1 MKKFLL
7 VIAALAVFAGQMIAN
22 PVDVNTAKELGAKYL
37 KNNVVSAKGITDV
50 QHVYTLSNDEG
61 VAYLYV
67 FNYDNG
73 FVVMAADDRAY
84 PVLGYGEDDLFDINA
99 IPDGMR
105 YYLSHYG
112 RQIQYAIDNELV
124 AEPDVVEQWDLLRKE
139 GVIMKTRMDKA
150 VQPLL
155 ATTWDQDWPYNYYA
169 PACNSY
175 WTNNHC
181 YAGCVAT
188 AMSQCMKFWNW
199 PETGVG
205 EHSYNT
211 SSYPGNGATLSAN
224 FGETTYQWSIMPNSV
239 SSANAGGM
247 AVALL
252 MYHCGISV
260 NMDYT
265 PNGSGAQTGDAVNAL
280 IEHFR
285 YGSCTNLKYRDDF
298 SLTEWEDMLIESF
311 DHGIPTIYAGQGNDG
326 GHAFNCDGYND
337 QRKFHFNWGWSG
349 QYNNTYYSIDALN
362 TGNGSFN
369 TYQRVILNMIPDY
382 IYDVMVPAITSMTA
396 ATADA
401 ITKTVVVSFTL
412 PSQSMSGAALASA
425 EQVVLKRDGETIH
438 TFTNVQAGDV
448 MTYEDAVAD
457 YGAYEYTIVG
467 YNNNLEGEEFSQVAI
482 VGPNCTWK
490 LVGTTTNFQG
500 WNGGALQFIG
510 ANGVVFKTVTMANST
525 PLSVKFQMPEGGFT
539 LNWVAPNTAVQTMTF
554 TLKDSAN
561 QNAYAFSGSSTQL
574 NGTIYSGN
582 NDCPNCTAPTGF
594 TGEFTYQGGQSGAHL
609 TWNCDYSPSKFKIYR
624 SNDGDEYV
632 EIGNVTGDVHEY
644 FDAVANGT
652 YYYKVTAY
660 SSACESNYALASG
673 NIDYVVV
680 MVAAVAENSI
690 NARIYPNP
698 TNGNLRIE
706 AQDLNT
712 VEVYNLVGQK
722 VYEENI
728 NGDECVINMK
738 EFGSG
743 IYMVKIQALNGST
756 TQKISVI
763 E

>member
-1 MKKFLL
+1 MKKFLF

-260 NMDYT
+260 NMNYSPD
-265 PNGSGAQTGDAVNAL
+265 GSGAQTGDAVNAL

-396 ATADA
+396 APEDA

-412 PSQSMSGAALASA
+412 PTQSMSGAALASA
-425 EQVVLKRDGETIH
+425 EQVVLKRDGVTIH

-660 SSACESNYALASG
+660 SSACESNYALTSG

>member
-260 NMDYT
+260 NMDYS
-265 PNGSGAQTGDAVNAL
+265 PNGSGAQTGDAVDAL

-326 GHAFNCDGYND
+326 GHAFNCDGYNN

-412 PSQSMSGAALASA
+412 PTQSMSGAALASA
-425 EQVVLKRDGETIH
+425 EQVVLKRDGVTIH

-660 SSACESNYALASG
+660 SSACESNYALTSG

-712 VEVYNLVGQK
+712 VEVYDLVGQK

>member
-1 MKKFLL
+1 MRKFLF

-260 NMDYT
+260 NMDYS
-265 PNGSGAQTGDAVNAL
+265 PNGSGAQTGDAVDAL

-326 GHAFNCDGYND
+326 GHAFNCDGYNN

-382 IYDVMVPAITSMTA
+382 IYDVMVPAITTMTA
-396 ATADA
+396 APEDA

-412 PSQSMSGAALASA
+412 PTQSMSGAALASA
-425 EQVVLKRDGETIH
+425 EQVVLKRDGVTIH

-660 SSACESNYALASG
+660 SSACESNYALTSG

-728 NGDECVINMK
+728 IGDECVINMK

>member
-260 NMDYT
+260 NMNYSPD
-265 PNGSGAQTGDAVNAL
+265 GSGAQTGDAVNAL

-326 GHAFNCDGYND
+326 GHAFNCDGYNN

-382 IYDVMVPAITSMTA
+382 IYDVMVPAITTMTA
-396 ATADA
+396 APEDA

-412 PSQSMSGAALASA
+412 PTQSMSGAALASA
-425 EQVVLKRDGETIH
+425 EQVVLKRDGVTIH

-660 SSACESNYALASG
+660 SSACESNYALTSG

>member
-7 VIAALAVFAGQMIAN
+7 VIAALAVFAGQMIAD

-124 AEPDVVEQWDLLRKE
+124 AEPDAVEQWDLLRKE

-155 ATTWDQDWPYNYYA
+155 ATTWDQSWPYNYYA

-260 NMDYT
+260 NMDYS
-265 PNGSGAQTGDAVNAL
+265 PNGSGAQTGDAVDAL

-425 EQVVLKRDGETIH
+425 EQVVLKRNGVTIH

-660 SSACESNYALASG
+660 SSACESNYALTSG